1 MPHYRLRIIGLV
13 QGVFYRQS
21 LCDQARQ
28 LGISGLVRN
37 EPDGSV
43 YAEIE
48 GPEED
53 LRTLIAWAWE
63 GPQQARVER
72 VEVEEGRERG
82 YGGFHVHR
90 SA

>member
-1 MPHYRLRIIGLV
+1 MPHYRLRITGLV

-21 LCDQARQ
+21 LYDQARQ
-28 LGISGLVRN
+28 LGINGMVRN

-48 GPEED
+48 GAEEA
-53 LRTLIAWAWE
+53 LRSLIAWAWE
-63 GPQQARVER
+63 GPQRARVER
-72 VEVEEGRERG
+72 VEVEEGQERG

-90 SA
+90 S